1 MARHDSDE
9 ETSPQEQSK
18 VTVTQS
24 HGVSEYY
31 LNIEATSES
40 ISGHGEMA
48 ILSYRQTPDH
58 THSD

>member
-9 ETSPQEQSK
+9 ETSPQEQPK

-40 ISGHGEMA
+40 GHGEMA